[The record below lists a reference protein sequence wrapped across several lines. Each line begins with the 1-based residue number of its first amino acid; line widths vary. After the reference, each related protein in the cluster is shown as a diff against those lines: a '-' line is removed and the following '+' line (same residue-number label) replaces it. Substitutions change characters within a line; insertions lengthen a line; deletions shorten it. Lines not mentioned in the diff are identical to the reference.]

1 MTEGY
6 TTSILPLNTS
16 TILLLLLLL
25 LLLRTTTTTS
35 FCRVDLFELMFYCFR
50 HQLLPSV
57 L

>member
-25 LLLRTTTTTS
+25 LLP
-35 FCRVDLFELMFYCFR
+35 
-50 HQLLPSV
+50 LLPVFVEPTFLS
-57 L
+57 